1 MADVLTPKVWPNGT
15 EVTLYDVPWDSSY
28 RDVVAWESEQK
39 RDEWFASHR
48 GFAFPTKFHWLR
60 PNVPI
65 VVECPYSTA
74 YQFNYLSVRNLAN
87 PVISEGPE
95 RTLYYFVTD
104 CQPANTG
111 TCTLAIQLD
120 VATTYGCAV
129 GLGNTFV
136 ESGHLP
142 QTLINP
148 ATFTAEE
155 LRRLCTQPEGLELG
169 SEYVTVSKKFFP
181 LNAPKN
187 APDGSAIQPD
197 IIVVSTADLA
207 ADPGTT
213 TEPKLVTAKGSY
225 SEHLISGAAVY
236 VFDNHTFLQ
245 AMQLLSVKS
254 WVSQCVISIYAFPG
268 GLIDGGDET
277 TLFGKAGNPKM
288 RVLGDTAHL
297 SVVPGDE
304 FAKVDDVFAE
314 LATGMD
320 SRLKK
325 LVKLF
330 AYPYSVIE
338 LSAFNGS
345 PIYLKPEQLNGREL
359 RIFLATMA
367 LAPMAKIGAFP
378 YPYGSTEGFTT
389 FSYLN
394 FDEVRTGTIGAGE
407 FLDTCL
413 WISDFPSFSI
423 VNNMYYSALAKTANT
438 RLYQYQSA
446 GWGLESSKAAQRTAY
461 NNAQMLQQTAYD
473 AFGRS
478 QDTSRANFAAGQ
490 TLGAVNI
497 GVSAGRGV
505 AAGNYAG
512 AAIGLAQGAAGL
524 AVQQGNFNR
533 SMATADANQ
542 SAAYQTG
549 RNVADANY
557 ELAAYQNQGNYENT
571 IRGIQAAVNDM
582 ALTSPA
588 TVGQQGGEGLMWKE
602 GLVGVLVTFKTLAPA
617 AMSTVS
623 QFFARYGYKHN
634 EFRFL
639 NRLQEDRNGFY
650 KMAIMKHF
658 TYWKTQGMRIFGD
671 MNDSERMALQ
681 GIFNRGV
688 TLWTNPDEIGKI
700 SVYSNLED

>member
-1 MADVLTPKVWPNGT
+1 MADVLTTKVWPNGT

-28 RDVVAWESEQK
+28 KDVVAWENVQR

-48 GFAFPTKFHWLR
+48 GLTFPTKFHWLR

-74 YQFNYLSVRNLAN
+74 YRFNYLSVRNPAN

-104 CQPANTG
+104 CRPSNTG
-111 TCTLAIQLD
+111 TCTIEVQLD
-120 VATTYGCAV
+120 VATTYGPSIEF
-129 GLGNTFV
+129 GNTFV
-136 ESGHLP
+136 EGGHLP
-142 QTLINP
+142 QTMVNP
-148 ATFTAEE
+148 STFTAEE
-155 LRRLCTQPEGLELG
+155 LRRYCVQPEGLDIG
-169 SEYVTVSKKFFP
+169 SEYITVSKKFYP
-181 LNAPKN
+181 LN
-187 APDGSAIQPD
+187 GSKPD
-197 IIVVSTADLA
+197 IVVVSTADLT

-213 TEPKLVTAKGSY
+213 AEPKLVTAKGGKC
-225 SEHLISGAAVY
+225 EHLVSGAAVY
-236 VFDNHTFLQ
+236 VLGSDDFYRC
-245 AMQLLSVKS
+245 MELLSVKS
-254 WVSQCVISIYAFPG
+254 WVSQCIISIYAFPA
-268 GLIDGGDET
+268 GLISGGT
-277 TLFGKAGNPKM
+277 TAHLFGKSSNPEIRSLGNTGYLT
-288 RVLGDTAHL
+288 VT
-297 SVVPGDE
+297 PGEE
-304 FAKVDDVFAE
+304 FARVDDVFNE

-320 SRLKK
+320 HRARK
-325 LVKLF
+325 LTKLF

-338 LSAFNGS
+338 MSAFNGA

-359 RIFLATMA
+359 RVFLTTMA

-389 FSYLN
+389 FSYYN
-394 FDEVRTGTIGAGE
+394 FDTGRTGTVGAGD

-423 VNNMYYSALAKTANT
+423 VNNMYYSALAKSANT

-446 GWGLESSKAAQRTAY
+446 GWGLESSRAAQRTAY
-461 NNAQMLQQTAYD
+461 NNAQAQQQTAYD
-473 AFGRS
+473 AFGRT

-490 TLGAVNI
+490 ELGAASL
-497 GVSAGRGV
+497 GVSAGQGV

-602 GLVGVLVTFKTLAPA
+602 GLVGILVTFKRLAPA
-617 AMSTVS
+617 ALQTVS
-623 QFFARYGYKHN
+623 QFFARYGYRCN
-634 EFRFL
+634 EYHFL
-639 NRLQEDRNGFY
+639 DRLNPNRNGLH
-650 KMAIMKHF
+650 KLAIMRHF
-658 TYWKTQGMRIFGD
+658 TYWKTQDMQVFGD
-671 MNDSERMALQ
+671 MNDSERMTLQ

-688 TLWTNPDEIGKI
+688 TLWIEPGEIGKV
-700 SVYSNLED
+700 SVYANLED